1 MAEYANVVSRAIA
14 VIIDHVLLLIATAI
28 IAIPFGLSTAMFSMM
43 ANFANPLAAMSN
55 AALWATFGV
64 IALIVWILYFAYFES
79 KSGQTIGKKLVNIKV
94 TREGGEKLTL
104 EEALLRT
111 ILRIIDG
118 LALYLLGFIV
128 VLVSEKKQ
136 RLGDIVAKTIVV
148 KA

>member
-1 MAEYANVVSRAIA
+1 MVEYANVLSRAIA
-14 VIIDHVLLLIATAI
+14 VVIDHILLLILTII

-55 AALWATFGV
+55 IALWATFGV
-64 IALIVWILYFAYFES
+64 IIFVIWILYFAYFES
-79 KSGQTIGKKLVNIKV
+79 SSGQTPGKKLVNIKV
-94 TREGGEKLTL
+94 TKENGGKVTL

-136 RLGDIVAKTIVV
+136 RLGDMAAKTIVV

>member
-1 MAEYANVVSRAIA
+1 MAEYANVLSRAIA
-14 VIIDHVLLLIATAI
+14 VIIDHILLLILTVI
-28 IAIPFGLSTAMFSMM
+28 IAVPFGLSTAMFSMM
-43 ANFANPLAAMSN
+43 TNFANPLAAMSN
-55 AALWATFGV
+55 IALWTTFGIV
-64 IALIVWILYFAYFES
+64 ILIVWILYFAYFES

-94 TREGGEKLTL
+94 TKEGGGKPTL

-118 LALYLLGFIV
+118 IAVYLLGFMV

-136 RLGDIVAKTIVV
+136 RLGDIAAKTIVV